1 MSTRRKWTKEKVI
14 AGLKRQKELSWSF
27 LRKNQPHL
35 LSAAEKR
42 FGSLRKAIGALGI
55 NYAEVREKKPIKE
68 EWVIHEIQN
77 FVSSGLPL
85 SKLYLGGHVSLM
97 KNSKRLFG
105 SVPRAFR
112 AAGYRYDELKRD
124 PGHASRWSS
133 KNDVLRAIRR
143 LPATYQTTTHRNHRG
158 LMVRA
163 EKLFGSWPKAVEA
176 AGLWYAQVPPPVWP
190 GELILKKIRR
200 LRNRSHGANMDT
212 RLYYSARTAFG
223 SWRYAVE
230 LAGFPYYE
238 VEPRFRWRPKEVLYY
253 IRWLGEKG
261 QALDRD
267 DHLELYKY
275 ALRFFGSC
283 RNAVRAAQHEPP
295 SIHFKHR
302 LKRPRERKSNSEIAK
317 EMA

>member
-14 AGLKRQKELSWSF
+14 AGLKRQKELSWSC

-42 FGSLRKAIGALGI
+42 FGSLRKAIGTLGI
-55 NYAEVREKKPIKE
+55 NYAEVREKKPIKK
-68 EWVIHEIQN
+68 EWVIYEIQN

-105 SVPRAFR
+105 SVSRAFR
-112 AAGYRYDELKRD
+112 AAGYRYDELKRN
-124 PGHASRWSS
+124 PGVVSRWTERD
-133 KNDVLRAIRR
+133 DVMKAIQK
-143 LPATYQTTTHRNHRG
+143 LPTTYYHDVHRNHRG
-158 LMVRA
+158 LVARA
-163 EKLFGSWPKAVEA
+163 EKLFGRWPKAVEA
-176 AGLWYAQVPPPVWP
+176 AGLSYGPVPPKIWP
-190 GELILKKIRR
+190 GELILKKIRKQKDK
-200 LRNRSHGANMDT
+200 SHGANFGT
-212 RLYYSARTAFG
+212 RFYYSARTAFG

-230 LAGFPYYE
+230 LAGFSYYE
-238 VEPRFRWRPKEVLYY
+238 VEPRFLWRPKEVLYY
-253 IRWLGEKG
+253 IRWLGEIG
-261 QALDRD
+261 QVVDRD
-267 DHLELYKY
+267 DHPELYKY